1 VSSQTLNELRPSS
14 NVPLRLCLGR
24 DSARPSKV
32 VTIVVRS
39 TPPEMTN
46 LPTLQPTRPKLD
58 SRQRNAISDRN
69 FRSSAIAYSRS
80 AVARPGLSADFIQ
93 LYAADDFQYL
103 THCNRG

>member
-1 VSSQTLNELRPSS
+1 MSSQTLNELRPSS

-46 LPTLQPTRPKLD
+46 LPTLQPTRRELILD
-58 SRQRNAISDRN
+58 NVLPFLIVTFAPPQLRIPEVPLPDRAVSR
-69 FRSSAIAYSRS
+69 
-80 AVARPGLSADFIQ
+80 
-93 LYAADDFQYL
+93 LYPVVR
-103 THCNRG
+103 RG

>member
-1 VSSQTLNELRPSS
+1 MSSQTLNELRPSS

-46 LPTLQPTRPKLD
+46 LPTLQPTRPELD
-58 SRQRNAISDRN
+58 SRQPQLRIPELPLPDR
-69 FRSSAIAYSRS
+69 AVSR
-80 AVARPGLSADFIQ
+80 
-93 LYAADDFQYL
+93 LYPVVR
-103 THCNRG
+103 RG